1 MEVSGMSEYAP
12 KNKVG
17 FVTALWNRVRLAW
30 RLFRDPRVPLWPKI
44 VVPAIALAYVIFPL
58 DILPDLTPFVGQLD
72 DLTLL
77 ALGVQAFISLCPRDV
92 AAEHMARLRG
102 VSVKPAPEGE
112 VVEGEYTVHRD

>member
-1 MEVSGMSEYAP
+1 MSEYAP

-44 VVPAIALAYVIFPL
+44 VVPTVALAYVIFPL

-77 ALGVQAFISLCPRDV
+77 ALGLQAFISLCPRDV

-102 VSVKPAPEGE
+102 ASVKPAPEGE
-112 VVEGEYTVHRD
+112 VVEGEYTVHQD